1 MDNDQII
8 YQGKLNL
15 DQPYLILGFEGG
27 PNAAEV
33 SSFPLTHLIDST
45 KARRFAS
52 VPYENF
58 YQISSSRLVG
68 VVKEG
73 KLTELKFPGNHFYY
87 LKNSPSTDLILFY
100 GIEPHLRWSAF
111 AALLLD
117 LAEQFRVRQIFM
129 IGGTYDYIPHTVP
142 PLVSALYN
150 QEDLKEKVLQA
161 GLALTEY
168 AGPVSIHTFV
178 LDAARKR
185 GLKAIS
191 LWGHA
196 PQYLQTKNVKVAYS
210 VLKSLVDLTGM
221 EIDLSELQRASDFF
235 DQQVSQWVEQDSKL
249 QEVIKKLEELYPP
262 TQKTMPACRYACLS
276 TGRHFGVQAWA
287 LPVDECVTCAS
298 TLDVLKLVA
307 SANFAS
313 GG

>member
-1 MDNDQII
+1 MGNDHII
-8 YQGKLNL
+8 YIEKPNL
-15 DQPYLILGFEGG
+15 DQPYLILGFEGW
-27 PNAAEV
+27 PNAAEI
-33 SSFPLTHLIDST
+33 SSFALTHLIEST
-45 KARRFAS
+45 KARKFAS
-52 VPYENF
+52 IPYENF

-87 LKNSPSTDLILFY
+87 LKNPSSGDLILFY

-142 PLVSALYN
+142 PVVSAVYS
-150 QEDLKEKVLQA
+150 QEDLKEKVIQV

-168 AGPVSIHTFV
+168 SGPVSIHTFV

-185 GLKAIS
+185 GFKAIS

-210 VLKSLVDLTGM
+210 VLKSLTDLTGIQ
-221 EIDLSELQRASDFF
+221 IDLTELRRASDFF
-235 DQQVSQWVEQDSKL
+235 DQQVSQWVEQDPKL
-249 QEVIKKLEELYPP
+249 QEVVKKLEELYQQAEKFPSFVKK
-262 TQKTMPACRYACLS
+262 TTEEQKKDDKVVYI
-276 TGRHFGVQAWA
+276 QAF
-287 LPVDECVTCAS
+287 LKRQEDEE
-298 TLDVLKLVA
+298 KK
-307 SANFAS
+307 
-313 GG
+313 

>member
-1 MDNDQII
+1 MGDDQII
-8 YQGKLNL
+8 YLEKPNL
-15 DQPYLILGFEGG
+15 DQPYLILGFEGW
-27 PNAAEV
+27 PNAAEI
-33 SSFPLTHLIDST
+33 SSFALTHLIEST
-45 KARRFAS
+45 KARKFAS
-52 VPYENF
+52 IAYEDF

-100 GIEPHLRWSAF
+100 GIEPHLRWNAF
-111 AALLLD
+111 ATLLLD

-142 PLVSALYN
+142 PVVSALYN
-150 QEDLKEKVLQA
+150 QEDLKEEVIQS

-168 AGPVSIHTFV
+168 SGPVSIHTFV

-185 GLKAIS
+185 GFKAIS

-210 VLKSLVDLTGM
+210 VLKSLTDLTGM
-221 EIDLSELQRASDFF
+221 EIDLTELRRASDFF
-235 DQQVSQWVEQDSKL
+235 DQQVSQLVEQDPKL
-249 QEVIKKLEELYPP
+249 HEVVKKLEELYQQAEKFPSFVNK
-262 TQKTMPACRYACLS
+262 TTEEQKKDDKVVYI
-276 TGRHFGVQAWA
+276 QAI
-287 LPVDECVTCAS
+287 
-298 TLDVLKLVA
+298 LKRQE
-307 SANFAS
+307 NEEKK
-313 GG
+313 